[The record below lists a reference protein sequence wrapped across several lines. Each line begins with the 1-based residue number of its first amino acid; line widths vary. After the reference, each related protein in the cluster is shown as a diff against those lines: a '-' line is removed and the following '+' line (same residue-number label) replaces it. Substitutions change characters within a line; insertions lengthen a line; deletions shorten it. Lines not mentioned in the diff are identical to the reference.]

1 MILLCSDAV
10 TIVVNLIVAFVRTV
24 TIHVMVI
31 CALRRF
37 GISGKFGIQY
47 LYSLYLK

>member
-24 TIHVMVI
+24 TIHSCDGDL
-31 CALRRF
+31 CA
-37 GISGKFGIQY
+37 S
-47 LYSLYLK
+47 SLWNIW